1 MPQSRAEAAL
11 TLYRL
16 PKKLCKQGSVR
27 KKTTHTPK
35 KLSCQ
40 LPLSKLPRVGMKG
53 NRKEFKHPAAWG
65 RGTAGQKPQLHHFQ
79 WAANRG
85 AQAATDE
92 DLEVGGTA
100 PLSDTED
107 KGSVDVYTVLA
118 YEFAQPMHID
128 ALSHPSSKQEISQM
142 IPFPLDFCE
151 MNDPSF
157 LV

>member
-1 MPQSRAEAAL
+1 M
-11 TLYRL
+11 
-16 PKKLCKQGSVR
+16 
-27 KKTTHTPK
+27 
-35 KLSCQ
+35 
-40 LPLSKLPRVGMKG
+40 
-53 NRKEFKHPAAWG
+53 
-65 RGTAGQKPQLHHFQ
+65 
-79 WAANRG
+79 
-85 AQAATDE
+85 
-92 DLEVGGTA
+92 GGTA

-151 MNDPSF
+151 MNDPAF